1 MEKMADM
8 ERFMN
13 NTILKRIDLMEQTID
28 GQASKASQLDNKHRQ
43 TMQRTAKIE
52 DTLIEHIDII

>member
-43 TMQRTAKIE
+43 TM
-52 DTLIEHIDII
+52 